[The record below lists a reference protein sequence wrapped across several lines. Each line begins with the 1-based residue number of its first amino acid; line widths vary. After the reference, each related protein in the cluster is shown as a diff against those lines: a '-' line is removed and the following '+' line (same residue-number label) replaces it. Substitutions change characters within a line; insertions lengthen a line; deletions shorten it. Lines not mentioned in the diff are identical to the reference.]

1 MWHKKHREA
10 GEVPHTSIDTE
21 AHWAKSGWHGW
32 VIKRNW
38 KTETLHISFP
48 HAIEF
53 PIEAPTL
60 HMLLWLRRC
69 LSKPFRITI
78 TDPDTGAPVF
88 SIGDQLMDGIIKSP
102 EDGDLSLA
110 EDLTTVQ
117 QVTGQRIVIPS
128 AEFSAEDVEALNLLR
143 GILRHGR
150 LKTDWAGGTIIAPKG
165 EVVSFLGAAPVSNRW
180 FGKIEPASLRLFGQ
194 DIPLGRARY
203 AHCARLVNEQDV
215 RDLLSQDLD
224 PSTPIEL
231 QWKPPDEPIEVDDG
245 HIVPGNTVIVDYLD
259 WKHD

>member
-1 MWHKKHREA
+1 M
-10 GEVPHTSIDTE
+10 
-21 AHWAKSGWHGW
+21 
-32 VIKRNW
+32 
-38 KTETLHISFP
+38 
-48 HAIEF
+48 
-53 PIEAPTL
+53 
-60 HMLLWLRRC
+60 
-69 LSKPFRITI
+69 
-78 TDPDTGAPVF
+78 
-88 SIGDQLMDGIIKSP
+88 
-102 EDGDLSLA
+102 
-110 EDLTTVQ
+110 
-117 QVTGQRIVIPS
+117 PS
-128 AEFSAEDVEALNLLR
+128 
-143 GILRHGR
+143 
-150 LKTDWAGGTIIAPKG
+150 
-165 EVVSFLGAAPVSNRW
+165 SFLGAAPVSNRW